1 MLTCPSGGLVKGGQ
15 LVEKFNLKKDYR
27 YLIYGAAAQGRAI
40 LKNLRDTGYY
50 VAAFL
55 DRRADDLKVVDG
67 VIVKR
72 AEYFNHSD
80 FENTVVVVAL
90 TNPFEHTIIAD
101 YLHELGY
108 DKIIYNIFP
117 GMEHVS
123 EEIFEFKRT
132 YGDIL
137 GGFISEQN
145 FFCKYNDQWVN
156 AIFEDGALIRD
167 DGEYVVAYLPF
178 DLCAAPSKEYLYK
191 MLGNQIMDAS
201 PDMAERFDQP
211 IYMAAY
217 EQCNLFRAFFGTLKH
232 RSKVIDVFVDFWK
245 RNRFLYRETFPRTR
259 EGREELL
266 INRSNTFW
274 GMFRSFQQNGMD
286 FFIQCPLEV
295 CWNEKGYF
303 NIVDGTHRI
312 AFFLAIG
319 LHSAPARILK
329 RDYEEWIN
337 REKLVKCIDYV
348 QKIHIPA
355 AYAPI
360 PHPNFYFFPTYRD
373 LGGVIRLQI
382 IEEVLMFNH
391 IKVKGKKVL
400 DAGSNYCYLSQ
411 NFTRMG
417 AEVTAV
423 EYNPNISEF
432 GRLLNELLYCSNI
445 KSVCCGLDEINTAER
460 FSFTVMLTVLYPYM
474 NQPLGL
480 KILQNI
486 DIVTE
491 DFLIWESGKH
501 PEEEI
506 RFILEN
512 SSFDKYL
519 KLSETF
525 GTGKLREMGIFCKKH
540 VQMKLP
546 EWF

>member
-1 MLTCPSGGLVKGGQ
+1 M
-15 LVEKFNLKKDYR
+15 EKFNLKKDYR
-27 YLIYGAAAQGRAI
+27 YLIYGAAAQGKTI
-40 LKNLRDTGYY
+40 LRNLCDAGYA
-50 VAAFL
+50 VVAFL
-55 DRRADDLKVVDG
+55 DRRADELKAVDG

-72 AEYFNHSD
+72 AECFNHSD

-108 DKIIYNIFP
+108 DKIIYSIFP

-123 EEIFEFKRT
+123 EEIHEFKQT
-132 YGDIL
+132 YEGIL
-137 GGFISEQN
+137 GGSVSEKN
-145 FFCKYNDQWVN
+145 VFCKYNDQWVN

-167 DGEYVVAYLPF
+167 DGEYIVAYLPF
-178 DLCAAPSKEYLYK
+178 DLCAAPSKEHLYK
-191 MLGNQIMDAS
+191 LLGSCVMDAS

-211 IYMAAY
+211 IFMATY

-232 RSKVIDVFVDFWK
+232 CGKAIDAFADFWK
-245 RNRFLYRETFPRTR
+245 NNRFLYGETFPRTC

-274 GMFRSFQQNGMD
+274 GMFRSFQQSGMS
-286 FFIQCPLEV
+286 FFIQHPLEV
-295 CWNEKGYF
+295 YWNENGYF
-303 NIVDGTHRI
+303 NVADGAHRI

-319 LHSAPARILK
+319 LHFAPARILK
-329 RDYEEWIN
+329 RDYEKWVN
-337 REKLVKCIDYV
+337 REKLDKCIAYV
-348 QKIHIPA
+348 QKTHIPA

-360 PHPNFYFFPTYRD
+360 PHPNFCFFPTYRD
-373 LGGVIRLQI
+373 LGGVIRLQT

-391 IKVKGKKVL
+391 IKVKGKRVL

-423 EYNPNISEF
+423 EYDPNISGF

-445 KSVCCGLDEINTAER
+445 KSVCCGLDEINTDER
-460 FSFTVMLTVLYPYM
+460 FSFTIMLTVLYPYM

-486 DIVTE
+486 DTVTE
-491 DFLIWESGKH
+491 NFLIWESGDH

-512 SSFDKYL
+512 SSFDEYL
-519 KLSETF
+519 KLRETF
-525 GTGKLREMGIFCKKH
+525 GTGKLREMGIYCKKH
-540 VQMKLP
+540 FRMRLP
-546 EWF
+546 EWL